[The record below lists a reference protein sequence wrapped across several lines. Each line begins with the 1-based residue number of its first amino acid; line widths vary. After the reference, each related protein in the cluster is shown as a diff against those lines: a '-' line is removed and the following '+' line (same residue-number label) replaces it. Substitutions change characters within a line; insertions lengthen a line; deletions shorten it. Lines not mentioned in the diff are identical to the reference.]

1 MYVFIYHIPCASLAA
16 TVRTACI
23 NCPGNRDAVH
33 EVEGVKRLLYYI
45 GEEMA
50 DVISEALDAGA
61 LCASVCLCVCVSVC
75 LCVCVSFI
83 YVNI

>member
-61 LCASVCLCVCVSVC
+61 LCASVRK
-75 LCVCVSFI
+75 
-83 YVNI
+83 